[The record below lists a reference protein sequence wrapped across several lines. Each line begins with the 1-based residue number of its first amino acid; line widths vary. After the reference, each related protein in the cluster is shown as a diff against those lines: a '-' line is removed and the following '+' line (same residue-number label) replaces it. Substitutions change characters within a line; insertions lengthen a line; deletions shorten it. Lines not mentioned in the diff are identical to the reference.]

1 MIISRIEGGL
11 GNQMFQYAYGLY
23 AASVHKTEL
32 KLDLSPY
39 VGGPQH
45 GFLLNRFAIQAT
57 AVDDAERANIPLQ
70 YRNSGDRQNAKLGIL
85 DRATSFF
92 GVGSQLKRV
101 KEKPFGFQN
110 KYLQVADGSY
120 LVGNWQSE
128 RFFRGVEA
136 DLRNHFQLRTT
147 PGSESQEVAQRIAGC
162 RSLALHIRRGDY
174 LTNSSAAAIYE
185 HLSLDYYRA
194 CADRFAGEGPEL
206 QVFVFSNDIPW
217 CQEKLNLPWK
227 THYVGHNTAETA
239 HEDMW
244 LISLAAGVAIANST
258 FSWWAAWLNRRNHAK
273 IYAPSQWFRPG
284 TLNAGSILC
293 ESWSQVADPS
303 LKKSEFGYGE
313 AA

>member
-32 KLDLSPY
+32 KLDLRSY

-45 GFLLNRFAIQAT
+45 GFLLNKFAIQAK
-57 AVDDAERANIPLQ
+57 AVADTERATIPLQ
-70 YRNSGDRQNAKLGIL
+70 YRHSGDRQNAKLGIL
-85 DRATSFF
+85 DRATALL
-92 GVGSQLKRV
+92 GVGSQLKRM
-101 KEKPFGFQN
+101 KEKPFGFQD
-110 KYLQVADGSY
+110 KYLKVADGSY

-128 RFFRGVEA
+128 RFFPGIEK
-136 DLRNHFQLRTT
+136 DLRDQFRLSAKPSQ
-147 PGSESQEVAQRIAGC
+147 ESQEVGKRIAGC

-194 CADRFAGEGPEL
+194 CAELFASEDPEV

-217 CQEKLNLPWK
+217 CQEKLNLPWE
-227 THYVGHNTAETA
+227 THYVGHNTAESA

-244 LISLAAGVAIANST
+244 LISQAAGVAIANST
-258 FSWWAAWLNRRNHAK
+258 FSWWAAWLNQRNQAK
-273 IYAPSQWFRPG
+273 IYAPSQWFRSG
-284 TLNAGSILC
+284 TLDGSNILC
-293 ESWSQVADPS
+293 ETWSRVSDPQ
-303 LKKSEFGYGE
+303 LKPSEFGYGE